1 MHQVLQFSI
10 VYSFI
15 QKRKNCE
22 IYICNYGRSTANTY
36 NFPRL
41 LESGT
46 FFISRY
52 DQNIPSKCIYMWTD
66 KCAVQRLH
74 LLDATTQLYEMDV
87 VYVMWTWLFLNMLN
101 IDAYVIIFHLSDHIF
116 RVYNLAANIFLITFK
131 IDNESIF
138 RSLSR
143 LCWNFY
149 VKINVNVIM
158 ILKLHGVRNKL
169 YFITIANKTKNR
181 NISQIQ

>member
-1 MHQVLQFSI
+1 
-10 VYSFI
+10 
-15 QKRKNCE
+15 
-22 IYICNYGRSTANTY
+22 
-36 NFPRL
+36 
-41 LESGT
+41 
-46 FFISRY
+46 
-52 DQNIPSKCIYMWTD
+52 
-66 KCAVQRLH
+66 
-74 LLDATTQLYEMDV
+74 
-87 VYVMWTWLFLNMLN
+87 MLN

-169 YFITIANKTKNR
+169 SLSSILINGCPIIFGTELRLRFSDCEICK
-181 NISQIQ
+181 